1 MRGESPGRL
10 RRGRVGFG
18 LALLAILAVACS
30 SSSGEPT
37 ASSSAP
43 ASVESSPSLAAEPS
57 ADPAHPVGLIAIGH
71 SGLTGEGT
79 GASSGAVPTN
89 SYATGT
95 SPEVNSIYL
104 RMVSALPETEGH
116 VANTAQGGAH
126 AYQLSTQAESA
137 LRQVPYPAL
146 AIVSTIDND
155 ILCDGTDDAHIPLF
169 GESVAEGLNVIHEA
183 SPNTQILVIG
193 QFGRPSVDFV
203 EGLVTAHP
211 EAKASVTW
219 ADMCTFYDADGNL
232 NPEGFAMLTGIIDAY
247 EAEQARVCAEVPN
260 CQTDGGVRAAW
271 VDQMA
276 YFSPD
281 WAHLNITGQ
290 AAEAE
295 NLWPAVESVLG
306 L

>member
-1 MRGESPGRL
+1 
-10 RRGRVGFG
+10 
-18 LALLAILAVACS
+18 
-30 SSSGEPT
+30 
-37 ASSSAP
+37 
-43 ASVESSPSLAAEPS
+43 
-57 ADPAHPVGLIAIGH
+57 VGLIAIGH

-79 GASSGAVPTN
+79 GELESAVPSN

-95 SPEVNSIYL
+95 NSDVNSVYL
-104 RMVSALPETEGH
+104 RMVEALPETEGH
-116 VANTAQGGAH
+116 VANAAQGGAK
-126 AYQLSTQAESA
+126 AYQLAPQAETA

-155 ILCDGTDDAHIPLF
+155 ILCDGTDDAHVPLF
-169 GESVAEGLNVIHEA
+169 GGSVAEGLNVIHEA
-183 SPNTQILVIG
+183 SPNTLILVIG
-193 QFGRPSVDFV
+193 QLGRPSIEFV
-203 EGLVTAHP
+203 EGLVAAHP
-211 EAKASVTW
+211 EAKATVTW
-219 ADMCTFYDADGNL
+219 DNACAFYDAAGNL
-232 NPEGFAMLTGIIDAY
+232 NPAGFEILTGIINAY

-281 WAHLNITGQ
+281 WAHLNIAGQ

-295 NLWPAVESVLG
+295 NLWPVVESVLG